1 MGGTDLDPSSASAT
15 PEHTS
20 SSKRKSMVDTAE
32 FSKRAKYWLASG
44 MEGLGSLLKL
54 IPLDTLAASQ
64 QQKVTRGW
72 VGAYPDLSSDQQSYY
87 IRGVPQEDDSDREQV
102 VSRNVY
108 RRTHSRASSVA
119 SGYDTSD
126 DGKRTKPYQ
135 LEPYTKLPT
144 FTAPDFRERSS
155 LRSWSPSPSAVK
167 ARAARWPLSPASP
180 TTTTRSLLDEPINHA
195 EPHRPLRPSSRFG
208 SAGSQRGFDH
218 DALLRAKPRVY
229 AGKTPRMTSLFQSKY
244 TKDVSLA
251 RQRLF
256 ERHSQQLQ
264 TQDRLRAAL
273 DETIGTLRSDRES
286 YTSSRKNSVQSTVE
300 ELPPFPRIGAYGR
313 SFNRDDW
320 GHDRSTTRSPK
331 LPAWLRTKRQGDKE
345 PSWLTNMRNLIS
357 RNLPSIEQQPRMP
370 AHQKVVEEHDR
381 IEKELAQ
388 RRQAEQFAE
397 FTDEEEDL
405 IDEALSDGY
414 GQVVEG
420 FNVTILKKDIH
431 TLRPGEWLNDEVI
444 NFYGNLI
451 LARSKE
457 STTLPKIHVFSTF
470 FYKTLSEQGYDK
482 VKRWTKKVKIF
493 ELDYVLIPIHC
504 SGNHWTTAVID
515 MKNKR
520 IEYYDSLLGNNPKC
534 FLILRG
540 YLEQECQDK
549 LKKPFD
555 FQGWENDC
563 PKDIPRQKNGF
574 DCGVFTCTFLECKS
588 RGLDQFDFSQQNM
601 PYLRKRMILNII
613 NKSL

>member
-1 MGGTDLDPSSASAT
+1 MGGADTYPPSASAT
-15 PEHTS
+15 LEHTPS
-20 SSKRKSMVDTAE
+20 TKRKSMVDTAE

-64 QQKVTRGW
+64 QQKVKRGW
-72 VGAYPDLSSDQQSYY
+72 VGAYPDLASDQQSYY
-87 IRGVPQEDDSDREQV
+87 IRGVPQEDDSDREQI

-126 DGKRTKPYQ
+126 EGKRTKPYQ
-135 LEPYTKLPT
+135 LEPYTKPPT

-155 LRSWSPSPSAVK
+155 LGSWSPSTSAFR
-167 ARAARWPLSPASP
+167 ARTTQWPLSPASP
-180 TTTTRSLLDEPINHA
+180 TTTTRSLLDEPIDHT
-195 EPHRPLRPSSRFG
+195 EPHRPLRPSNRFG

-218 DALLRAKPRVY
+218 DSLLRARPRIY
-229 AGKTPRMTSLFQSKY
+229 AGKTPRMTSLLQSKY
-244 TKDVSLA
+244 TKDGSLA

-273 DETIGTLRSDRES
+273 DETIGTLRSERES
-286 YTSSRKNSVQSTVE
+286 YTSSRKNSVASTVE
-300 ELPPFPRIGAYGR
+300 EHPLYTPVGTYGR
-313 SFNRDDW
+313 SLNGDDW
-320 GHDRSTTRSPK
+320 GRDQSTARSPK
-331 LPAWLRTKRQGDKE
+331 LPAWLRTKHTGNRE

-370 AHQKVVEEHDR
+370 AHQKVVDEHDR

-388 RRQAEQFAE
+388 RRQAEQFTE
-397 FTDEEEDL
+397 FTDKEEDL
-405 IDEALSDGY
+405 IDEALSEGS

-482 VKRWTKKVKIF
+482 VRRWTKKVKIF

-515 MKNKR
+515 MRNKR

-563 PKDIPRQKNGF
+563 PKDIPRQRNGF

-601 PYLRKRMILNII
+601 PYLRKRIILSIL